1 MYFLILLLP
10 PRESFVIVKFRVLL
24 NLSRN
29 IIRGVRNLDHM
40 IMDNNSGKI
49 FFSICS
55 KDIQNGD
62 RYS

>member
-49 FFSICS
+49 FFSICA
-55 KDIQNGD
+55 KDMQNGD